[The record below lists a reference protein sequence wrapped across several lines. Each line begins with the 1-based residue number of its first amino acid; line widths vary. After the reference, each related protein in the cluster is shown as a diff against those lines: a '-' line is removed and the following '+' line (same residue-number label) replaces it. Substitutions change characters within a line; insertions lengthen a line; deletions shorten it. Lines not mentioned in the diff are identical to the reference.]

1 MDRWTDGW
9 FLICHPKF
17 LWGHKNT
24 RKSYRDVNLPSI
36 LKSFIIK
43 EETKIELHILTI
55 LPVPSIHPLPPPTH
69 THICT
74 HTHKIIK
81 ILEKVKIQKE
91 EIKIELHYF
100 QVLKSNIHVQLVYLE
115 QFIKF

>member
-1 MDRWTDGW
+1 MDGRTDRRTDGS

-17 LWGHKNT
+17 LRGHKNT

-55 LPVPSIHPLPPPTH
+55 LPVPSIPPPPPTH

-81 ILEKVKIQKE
+81 ILEKIKIQKE
-91 EIKIELHYF
+91 EIKIEL
-100 QVLKSNIHVQLVYLE
+100 NIT
-115 QFIKF
+115 FKC